1 MNNFGIKRQ
10 LFIKKGGLPQI
21 ILDFGVEL
29 EGLRPAVALTDGLDN
44 LQDVGGYGALGAMV
58 LVVLVTAI
66 VVDECTFDGELRMVR
81 HVIIEVFTHTKGHSD
96 DLVLTIAVTLALGN
110 LAVPGVHGHD
120 GDLVSIHIL
129 SNLPAQTSLVQRTLI
144 GKTDEVM
151 FGFFS
156 KNGFF
161 LFHNR
166 IFLVQIY
173 EKMCLT
179 PRKFSEKI

>member
-1 MNNFGIKRQ
+1 MFFSILRED
-10 LFIKKGGLPQI
+10 LPEI
-21 ILDFGVEL
+21 VLDFGVEL
-29 EGLRPAVALTDGLDN
+29 KGLRPAVTLTDGLDN

-58 LVVLVTAI
+58 LVILVTAI
-66 VVDECTFDGELRMVR
+66 VVDECTFDGELHMMR

-96 DLVLTIAVTLALGN
+96 DLILTIAVTLALGN

-120 GDLVSIHIL
+120 GDLVCIHIL

-166 IFLVQIY
+166 IFWVQIY

>member
-1 MNNFGIKRQ
+1 MFFSILRGDSPEIV
-10 LFIKKGGLPQI
+10 
-21 ILDFGVEL
+21 LDFGVEL
-29 EGLRPAVALTDGLDN
+29 EGLRPAVTLTDGLDN
-44 LQDVGGYGALGAMV
+44 LQDIGGYGALGAMV
-58 LVVLVTAI
+58 LVVFVTAI
-66 VVDECTFDGELRMVR
+66 VVDECTFDGELRMMR
-81 HVIIEVFTHTKGHSD
+81 HVIIEVFTHAKGHSD

-144 GKTDEVM
+144 GKTDKVM

-173 EKMCLT
+173 ENLCLT
-179 PRKFSEKI
+179 PRKFPEKI